1 MQSSN
6 PTMKHICLS
15 VIALMLQVSSLPAQ
29 SSAIEWQQTFGGDG
43 LDKVIAAV
51 ATADNGFCIGGIS
64 ISGVSGDKT
73 TAPFGDIDSWIIQT
87 DSNGL
92 IEWQIALGGSEGD
105 YITSIAID
113 KDGGYIVGLNSSSP
127 MSGNKTVPPVGLFDY
142 WIVKINTEGVIL
154 WQQVIGGTGPDYLS
168 KIIPA
173 PAGGYLALGRSS
185 SGVSGHKSEPSRGG
199 SDYWLLRLDSLG
211 NPIYDRT
218 IGGSGVEYAVDL
230 IPTPDGGCRIGGYSN
245 SPPSADKTALHYGQM
260 DFWVLGLN
268 SLGAITWQASFGG
281 LQDDNLNCMLA
292 LPGNR
297 TLLAGASNSGVSGNK
312 TTTARGGFD
321 FWWVVIEGD
330 GATVQQTSIGGTAS
344 EFPTA
349 ALLAEDN
356 TLYLAGYSNSPASW
370 EKSVDTYAGSYDYWL
385 VHTSIGGTVYEQFN
399 IGSTGS
405 ELLATALLQNDGI
418 LLAGYSD
425 GPANGDKTDP
435 PDGDDDYWLVYLN
448 LDPDACTDP
457 PSAPFAGVLEPSAI
471 QLLWED
477 YAGAESY
484 RVQLKSTG
492 AASGGIYATLTNE
505 IFIDELL
512 PASGYFARV
521 HAKCGPGVWSPWSA
535 PFLFT
540 TPARWS
546 SAAEQDVVLFPNPAE
561 HQLQVLWPAEWSGV
575 DVWLYNT
582 AGALAGS
589 WHNPKGHVLEL
600 FIDQPGTYY
609 LVLVH
614 EKGTV
619 RRSVVITG

>member
-1 MQSSN
+1 
-6 PTMKHICLS
+6 MKLVYLSLIIWTLS
-15 VIALMLQVSSLPAQ
+15 VCSLLAQ
-29 SSAIEWQQTFGGDG
+29 SPAIEWQQTIGGDG

-51 ATADNGFCIGGIS
+51 ATTDNGFCIGGIS

-127 MSGNKTVPPVGLFDY
+127 VSGNKTVPPVGVFDY
-142 WIVKINTEGVIL
+142 WIVKINAEGVIL
-154 WQQVIGGTGPDYLS
+154 WQQVIGGAGPDYLS

-211 NPIYDRT
+211 NTIYDRT

-260 DFWVLGLN
+260 DYWVLGLN
-268 SLGAITWQASFGG
+268 SLGAINMQASFGG
-281 LQDDNLNCMLA
+281 LQDDNLTCMLP

-297 TLLAGASNSGVSGNK
+297 TLLAGASNSAASGNK
-312 TTTARGGFD
+312 TTIARGGFD

-330 GATVQQTSIGGTAS
+330 GATIQQSSIGGTAS

-349 ALLAEDN
+349 VLLAEDN
-356 TLYLAGYSNSPASW
+356 TLYMAGYSNSPASG
-370 EKSVDTYAGSYDYWL
+370 EKSVDSYAGSYDYWL
-385 VHTSIGGTVYEQFN
+385 VHTAIDGTVHEQFN

-405 ELLATALLQNDGI
+405 ELLATALLQNSGI

-448 LDPDACTDP
+448 LNPDACTDP
-457 PSAPFAGVLEPSAI
+457 PSTPFTGSIEPTTM

-477 YAGAESY
+477 YSGAESY
-484 RVQLKSTG
+484 RVQLKSTDG
-492 AASGGIYATLTNE
+492 AYGDIYATLTNE
-505 IFIDELL
+505 IFIDELI
-512 PASGYFARV
+512 PGTSYIARV
-521 HAKCGPGVWSPWSA
+521 RAKCGPGEWSPWSTA
-535 PFLFT
+535 LLFA
-540 TPARWS
+540 TPARWRS
-546 SAAEQDVVLFPNPAE
+546 TTEQGVVLFPNPAQ
-561 HQLQVLWPAEWSGV
+561 HQLQVLWPAYWSTV
-575 DVWLYNT
+575 DVLLYT
-582 AGALAGS
+582 GSGALAGS
-589 WHNPKGHVLEL
+589 WHNLMGNVLEL
-600 FIDQPGTYY
+600 SVNQPGTYY
-609 LVLVH
+609 LIIRHAGGVVQQQLV
-614 EKGTV
+614 V
-619 RRSVVITG
+619 TG

>member
-1 MQSSN
+1 MRSSLL
-6 PTMKHICLS
+6 LS
-15 VIALMLQVSSLPAQ
+15 VFSICYLSVVMAQ
-29 SSAIEWQQTFGGDG
+29 SPSIDWQQTIGG
-43 LDKVIAAV
+43 LQMDKVVTAV
-51 ATADNGFCIGGIS
+51 VTNDQGFLIGGIS
-64 ISGVSGDKT
+64 ASGISGDKT
-73 TAPFGDIDSWIIQT
+73 MGSFGDIDSWIVKT
-87 DSNGL
+87 DSIGA
-92 IEWQIALGGSEGD
+92 IDWQIALGGAAGD
-105 YITSIAID
+105 YINSLAVD
-113 KDGGYIVGLNSSSP
+113 KDGGYIVGLSSSSAI
-127 MSGNKTVPPVGLFDY
+127 SGNKSVAPVGLFDY
-142 WIVKINTEGVIL
+142 WLVKLDSSGTIL
-154 WQQVIGGTGPDYLS
+154 WQQVVGGTGPDYLS
-168 KIIPA
+168 KVVPA
-173 PAGGYLALGRSS
+173 PTGGYWALGRSFS
-185 SGVSGHKSEPSRGG
+185 AVSGDKTEPSRGG
-199 SDYWLLRLDSLG
+199 SDYWLVLLDSLG
-211 NPIYDRT
+211 NPVYDT
-218 IGGSGVEYAVDL
+218 TLGGTGLEYAVDL
-230 IPTPDGGCRIGGYSN
+230 VPAEDGGCWIGGYSN
-245 SPPSADKTALHYGQM
+245 SPVSADKTSAYYGQM
-260 DFWVLGLN
+260 DFWIIRLN
-268 SLGAITWQASFGG
+268 STGDMLWQASYGG
-281 LQDDNLNCMLA
+281 DQDDYLSSMLP

-297 TLLAGASNSGVSGNK
+297 LLVTGSSGSGISGNK
-312 TTTARGGFD
+312 TTWNMGAFD
-321 FWWVVIEGD
+321 FWWLVADSD
-330 GATVQQTSIGGTAS
+330 GAILQQTSIGGAAS
-344 EFPTA
+344 DFA
-349 ALLAEDN
+349 SAVLLNDD
-356 TLYLAGYSNSPASW
+356 LSLLVAGYSNSPASW

-385 VHTSIGGTVYEQFN
+385 VHTSIGGTVHEQFN

-521 HAKCGPGVWSPWSA
+521 RAKCGPGVWSPWSA

-600 FIDQPGTYY
+600 FIDQPGTYH

-614 EKGTV
+614 TKGTV